1 MVKGPRFTQH
11 FIPLLASLREMSG
24 YASAYEATDTVI
36 EREKIPEKELAKTN
50 KNGGSNVRNAIAWAR
65 QYLVYSGHIDSS
77 ERGVWR
83 LTEKGWKEDLAKL
96 DPVALFREIQK
107 SRKTE
112 SVPSVGADET
122 IKAEAES
129 AEKISGPEETP
140 LLPVLKSLSP
150 AGFERICQR
159 LLKEYG
165 FQNVKVTGRSG
176 DGGIDGEGT
185 LEINPL
191 LSFKVIFQCKRY
203 QGSVGSGMIRD
214 FRGAMI
220 GRADKG
226 IMLTTGSFTMDA
238 KKEAVRDGAHPIE
251 LVDGE
256 KLVAMFEN
264 RKLGLKPRIVYDVD
278 WEFFKEF
285 K

>member
-1 MVKGPRFTQH
+1 M
-11 FIPLLASLREMSG
+11 
-24 YASAYEATDTVI
+24 
-36 EREKIPEKELAKTN
+36 
-50 KNGGSNVRNAIAWAR
+50 
-65 QYLVYSGHIDSS
+65 
-77 ERGVWR
+77 
-83 LTEKGWKEDLAKL
+83 
-96 DPVALFREIQK
+96 
-107 SRKTE
+107 
-112 SVPSVGADET
+112 
-122 IKAEAES
+122 
-129 AEKISGPEETP
+129 
-140 LLPVLKSLSP
+140 
-150 AGFERICQR
+150 
-159 LLKEYG
+159 
-165 FQNVKVTGRSG
+165 TGRSG

-251 LVDGE
+251 LIDGE